1 MQLVEKIMREQFKM
15 RSIKYRMFFVGLL
28 LEKYIF
34 KLDNLKHPDKRG
46 TLLRNYYFLMRYL
59 DDIIDGD
66 VMIEKNRTI
75 EARIEYLKEKLD
87 NITNLHGQP
96 DDVDQMIIEC
106 HALANQLG
114 FSMEEESK
122 YIRQSL
128 IFAGYRMLDWDQEE
142 KLKIVS
148 ADELK
153 EHFYD
158 LDILGTISGCLKIYD
173 EDLSHL
179 ETLYPLGVACRQY
192 YDIRDFMEDVK
203 RGLINISKEDM
214 EKYSISANDLFE
226 LMSLPE
232 ESIDI
237 CKDRGYN
244 SLKLVPYLPESV
256 ITYLDNRIEQCEINL
271 QKYHNKMENQS
282 YPVLRKS
289 TVMTLNLGYEKGA
302 KTYIKQLKRNLYKK
316 TNS

>member
-1 MQLVEKIMREQFKM
+1 MVEKIMREQFKM

-34 KLDNLKHPDKRG
+34 KLDNIKHPDMRG

-87 NITNLHGQP
+87 NINNLHSQP

-122 YIRQSL
+122 YIIQSL
-128 IFAGYRMLDWDQEE
+128 IFDGYR
-142 KLKIVS
+142 I
-148 ADELK
+148 
-153 EHFYD
+153 
-158 LDILGTISGCLKIYD
+158 LKIYD

-214 EKYSISANDLFE
+214 EKYSISINDLFE

-237 CKDRGYN
+237 CKDKGYN
-244 SLKLVPYLPESV
+244 SSKLVSYLPESV
-256 ITYLDNRIEQCEINL
+256 ITYLNNRIEQCEINL

-282 YPVLRKS
+282 YPALRKS

-302 KTYIKQLKRNLYKK
+302 KTYIKQVKRNLY
-316 TNS
+316 